1 MAPGRMVTSSRRAG
15 RVTNKTKLLIYK
27 GTDKVDLSAAET
39 IVWESDP
46 SSSSAHAEQTKHQ
59 HVGAKGVESGEL
71 LEHHL
76 QAALSSASLLHSR
89 APTSK
94 PSSPNDKS
102 TSKPE
107 FTSSSSLAYH
117 IPTPDASGVV
127 DNNAFAPLYQAT
139 KYVEPVNYIRFSD
152 TVEESSGGWGGLGYC
167 MDDKDVK
174 WLNEFNAKAEG
185 SSGANGD
192 ANAKGSP
199 QTSKDGSN
207 ASQSPS
213 IGRGMRAKG
222 KEKEKSDNIPTQLF
236 ISEDTFEYIMGVLEK
251 FAEDSAPML
260 HTNIS
265 LLPPFAS
272 VEPMF
277 SSPIPATFLPSNEI
291 PKTLPD
297 LKVLSRM
304 ARNVYPHWK
313 ARREEREGKSIMPAL
328 NYDETNDND
337 PYVCFRRRDIRATRK
352 TRRTDNFSIEQFQ
365 KLQTEL
371 RNAHNLAQMVVRRE
385 NEKKLLFKADQE
397 VWEAKWKL
405 FEIKRRW
412 PSLGMTREEEE
423 IITGRP
429 TVGVAPVTIPSMA
442 NGLHALQ
449 TSQTNIPQPRKKAS
463 EKDRDDKE
471 KRERVVEATRTTDK
485 GISSGLAG
493 RSNAPDALKERML
506 VLQQRLEELMAKKK
520 EADSHWDDCT
530 DSSYQPLPLP
540 QSVVSYKPV
549 TSLDP
554 HHAHAYHRGRQDSD
568 EESDEEPL
576 YHTSFRLRR
585 GRGGVVRLDR
595 RAPLSSRRRAPPA
608 TSSDYPDWLFPDR
621 SPRKSTSPRPR
632 SVDEVLEAREQER
645 EREEE
650 EADSPSKRRRL
661 NEICRYDVS
670 RGGALGVGMGVA
682 EDQDRVIVDD
692 LESKYIRN
700 RISLLHEEDWNR
712 LKPDTSALDQAIAA
726 LDAPVELPPVP
737 TFIRPQMVPP
747 NPQMVAAHLQQ
758 QQLLQQQQQ
767 MEQFQR
773 FQLIAQQ
780 QALVA
785 QQQQQA
791 ALAQAQAQGGG
802 TGQRA
807 PSASAEGTSV
817 SSPSINGGAAGQ
829 GHGIPPPNGMSA
841 GQPQNSRPPVTKRP
855 SQNASAQMAP
865 PPQPARPTVSP
876 NNSMHPT
883 PVMNGQSPQ
892 LANGVPPNAKQFSG
906 KGSGTPPANANGNG
920 TPTPTQMDQVMQQRL
935 MAARAIQQPLTVEQL
950 NPEQLAEVSRLAQQ
964 AGFGND
970 VHRYLEARNRQN
982 LLKMAKLAQQQQA
995 QHVQQQQ
1002 AQAAAQ
1008 AQAQAQVQ
1016 AQAQA
1021 QAQGQQNG
1029 NGAQQAPQQQPK
1041 VQPNAQQPQ
1050 QQQQQQQQPGQAQ
1063 GQGQGG
1069 NQTQNS
1075 TPTFSPA
1082 LPNSQMQLKLPAHA
1096 AARLGAA
1103 QTNQQQ
1109 APPAQRA

>member
-39 IVWESDP
+39 IVWENDP

-89 APTSK
+89 APASK
-94 PSSPNDKS
+94 PSSPIDKS

-107 FTSSSSLAYH
+107 YTSSSSLAYH
-117 IPTPDASGVV
+117 IPTPDASGVI
-127 DNNAFAPLYQAT
+127 DNNAYAALYQAT
-139 KYVEPVNYIRFSD
+139 RYVEPVNYIRFSD

-185 SSGANGD
+185 SSGANG
-192 ANAKGSP
+192 ANGDVKGSP
-199 QTSKDGSN
+199 QTSTGKDGQN
-207 ASQSPS
+207 ATQSPS

-222 KEKEKSDNIPTQLF
+222 KEKEKSENVPTHLF

-251 FAEDSAPML
+251 FAEDSVPML

-277 SSPIPATFLPSNEI
+277 SSPIPASFLPSNEI

-337 PYVCFRRRDIRATRK
+337 PYVCFRRRDIRAHRK

-365 KLQTEL
+365 KLQSEL

-385 NEKKLLFKADQE
+385 TEKKALFKADQE

-429 TVGVAPVTIPSMA
+429 MIGVAPVTIPSMA
-442 NGLHALQ
+442 SGQHPLQ
-449 TSQTNIPQPRKKAS
+449 TSQTNVPHARKKVT
-463 EKDRDDKE
+463 EKERDDRE
-471 KRERVVEATRTTDK
+471 KRERVVEATRTTEK
-485 GISSGLAG
+485 GVSSGLAG

-540 QSVVSYKPV
+540 PSVLPFKPV

-554 HHAHAYHRGRQDSD
+554 HHMHSHRRGRQDSD
-568 EESDEEPL
+568 EKESDEDSL
-576 YHTSFRLRR
+576 YPSSFRLRR
-585 GRGGVVRLDR
+585 GRGGVIRLDR
-595 RAPLSSRRRAPPA
+595 RTPQISRRRAPPS
-608 TSSDYPDWLFPDR
+608 TSSDYSEWLFPDNV
-621 SPRKSTSPRPR
+621 PRMSASTRPR
-632 SVDEVLEAREQER
+632 SIDEVLEARER
-645 EREEE
+645 DEEE
-650 EADSPSKRRRL
+650 VYIANKRRRL
-661 NEICRYDVS
+661 NEVCRYDVS

-682 EDQDRVIVDD
+682 EDKDRVIVDD
-692 LESKYIRN
+692 LDSKYIRN
-700 RISLLHEEDWNR
+700 RISLLREEDWNR
-712 LKPDTSALDQAIAA
+712 LKPDSSALDQAIAA

-747 NPQMVAAHLQQ
+747 NPQLVAAHLQQ

-791 ALAQAQAQGGG
+791 ALAQAQAQGG
-802 TGQRA
+802 RA
-807 PSASAEGTSV
+807 PSASADGSGAA
-817 SSPSINGGAAGQ
+817 SPSVNGATGAQ
-829 GHGIPPPNGMSA
+829 GHGMPPPNGVPG
-841 GQPQNSRPPVTKRP
+841 GQHQNGRPPVAKRP
-855 SQNASAQMAP
+855 SQTASAQMAP
-865 PPQPARPTVSP
+865 PAQPPRPSVSP

-892 LANGVPPNAKQFSG
+892 LANGVPPNAKQFNG
-906 KGSGTPPANANGNG
+906 NGTPPANANGNANG
-920 TPTPTQMDQVMQQRL
+920 NGNGAPQMDQAMQQRL
-935 MAARAIQQPLTVEQL
+935 MAARAMQQPLTVEQL
-950 NPEQLAEVSRLAQQ
+950 SPEQLAEVTRLAQS

-970 VHRYLEARNRQN
+970 VHRYLEVRNRQN

-995 QHVQQQQ
+995 HQVQQQQ

-1008 AQAQAQVQ
+1008 AQAQV
-1016 AQAQA
+1016 
-1021 QAQGQQNG
+1021 QGQQNG
-1029 NGAQQAPQQQPK
+1029 NGNGVVQQQQQK
-1041 VQPNAQQPQ
+1041 GQPTAQPQPQPQHQ
-1050 QQQQQQQQPGQAQ
+1050 QQQQQQQQQAQGQAQ
-1063 GQGQGG
+1063 GQGQAG
-1069 NQTQNS
+1069 NQ
-1075 TPTFSPA
+1075 TPTFSPS

-1096 AARLGAA
+1096 AARLGAS
-1103 QTNQQQ
+1103 QSNQQQ
-1109 APPAQRA
+1109 TPPAQRA

>member
-15 RVTNKTKLLIYK
+15 RVTNKTKLLIFQ

-39 IVWESDP
+39 IVWENDP
-46 SSSSAHAEQTKHQ
+46 SSSAHAEQTKHQ

-89 APTSK
+89 ATSSK

-107 FTSSSSLAYH
+107 YTSSSSLAYH

-167 MDDKDVK
+167 MDDRDVK

-192 ANAKGSP
+192 ASVKGSP
-199 QTSKDGSN
+199 QTPLSKDGQN
-207 ASQSPS
+207 PSQSPS

-222 KEKEKSDNIPTQLF
+222 KEKERSDNVPTHLF

-251 FAEDSAPML
+251 FAEDSVPML

-277 SSPIPATFLPSNEI
+277 SSPIPASFLPSNEI

-313 ARREEREGKSIMPAL
+313 ARREEREGKPVMPAL

-371 RNAHNLAQMVVRRE
+371 RNAHSLAQMVVRRE

-429 TVGVAPVTIPSMA
+429 MVGVAPVTIPSMV
-442 NGLHALQ
+442 NGQQALQ
-449 TSQTNIPQPRKKAS
+449 TSQTNIPQARKKVS

-471 KRERVVEATRTTDK
+471 KRERAVEATRTTDK
-485 GISSGLAG
+485 GISAGLAG

-506 VLQQRLEELMAKKK
+506 LLQQRLEELMAKKK

-540 QSVVSYKPV
+540 SSVHAFKPV

-554 HHAHAYHRGRQDSD
+554 HHAHAYHRGRQESD
-568 EESDEEPL
+568 EDSEEEPL
-576 YHTSFRLRR
+576 YPSSFRLRR

-595 RAPLSSRRRAPPA
+595 RTPITTRRRAPPSV
-608 TSSDYPDWLFPDR
+608 SSDYAGWLFPDNV
-621 SPRKSTSPRPR
+621 PRKSASYRPK
-632 SVDEVLEAREQER
+632 SIDEALEARELEQ
-645 EREEE
+645 E
-650 EADSPSKRRRL
+650 EADSPNKRRRL

-682 EDQDRVIVDD
+682 EDKDRVIVDD
-692 LESKYIRN
+692 LDSKYIRN
-700 RISLLHEEDWNR
+700 RISLLREEDWNR
-712 LKPDTSALDQAIAA
+712 LKPDSSALDQAIAA

-747 NPQMVAAHLQQ
+747 NPQIVAAHLQQ

-780 QALVA
+780 HAVVA

-791 ALAQAQAQGGG
+791 ALAQAQAQGGNA
-802 TGQRA
+802 GQRA
-807 PSASAEGTSV
+807 PSAPADGSAAA
-817 SSPSINGGAAGQ
+817 SPSINGAASGQ
-829 GHGIPPPNGMSA
+829 GHGMPPPNGMPG
-841 GQPQNSRPPVTKRP
+841 GQPQNGRPPVTKRP
-855 SQNASAQMAP
+855 SQTASAQMAP
-865 PPQPARPTVSP
+865 PPQPARPSLSP

-892 LANGVPPNAKQFSG
+892 LANGVPPNAKQFNG
-906 KGSGTPPANANGNG
+906 NGTPPANTNGNPNPNANGNGNG
-920 TPTPTQMDQVMQQRL
+920 TPTQMDPAMQQRL
-935 MAARAIQQPLTVEQL
+935 LAARAMQQPLTVEQL
-950 NPEQLAEVSRLAQQ
+950 TPEQLVEVNRLAQQ
-964 AGFGND
+964 AGLGND
-970 VHRYLEARNRQN
+970 VHRYLEMRNRQN
-982 LLKMAKLAQQQQA
+982 LMKMAKLAQQQQA
-995 QHVQQQQ
+995 QQVQQQQ

-1008 AQAQAQVQ
+1008 AQAQAQ
-1016 AQAQA
+1016 AQS
-1021 QAQGQQNG
+1021 QQNA
-1029 NGAQQAPQQQPK
+1029 NGAQQT
-1041 VQPNAQQPQ
+1041 PQ
-1050 QQQQQQQQPGQAQ
+1050 QQQQQTPKGQPTPQAQPQQQQPGQAQ
-1063 GQGQGG
+1063 GQAPGG

-1082 LPNSQMQLKLPAHA
+1082 LPNNQMQLKLPAHA
-1096 AARLGAA
+1096 AARLGAS
-1103 QTNQQQ
+1103 QSNQQQ
-1109 APPAQRA
+1109 PPPAQRA